1 MKRLWIIALALVLCF
16 SFVGCG
22 EQAEEDVVLDASADD
37 PELSDTDW
45 ANRVWNES
53 IDNMFKAGYA
63 EENEEDGIIFNCAA
77 DGEIFLSPDAK
88 ANLTSDFK
96 VDGKVIWG
104 WADKTKT
111 EEGIMYLDT
120 ASSTMEE
127 EDPEI
132 SHYVSRNAT
141 APVKAEVFAKSR
153 GRCKYLIMA
162 VGLCFKIDPDFY
174 FGPVDRKQ
182 AVTYVFVIDAPN
194 RQVVHLQYINY
205 NIPGASTTNP
215 SGEIYLDTA
224 RGYMNDLCD

>member
-1 MKRLWIIALALVLCF
+1 MASIKKIYLL
-16 SFVGCG
+16 S
-22 EQAEEDVVLDASADD
+22 AED
-37 PELSDTDW
+37 
-45 ANRVWNES
+45 
-53 IDNMFKAGYA
+53 
-63 EENEEDGIIFNCAA
+63 EDGN
-77 DGEIFLSPDAK
+77 
-88 ANLTSDFK
+88 
-96 VDGKVIWG
+96 VDTIC
-104 WADKTKT
+104 
-111 EEGIMYLDT
+111 T
-120 ASSTMEE
+120 ASNNVITDESEKQILREHLEEYLPVMEE

-205 NIPGASTTNP
+205 DIPGASTTNP